1 MRGNLQEVCSL
12 MQRLLDHLVLL
23 YVQLHDCLL
32 KIPAVQIQY
41 RYSTD
46 TVQQYSVPHAAVYQL
61 GAAAARAAAEVVQL
75 HQRRGEAA
83 AGGVQRASRTSS
95 YHHDNTSYDIV
106 YCPEI
111 FSILSSPV
119 APPPITRTSNSLV
132 ARDWSC
138 SALLGS
144 AWLGLLFRP

>member
-23 YVQLHDCLL
+23 YVQLHDRLL
-32 KIPAVQIQY
+32 QIPAVQIQY
-41 RYSTD
+41 SYSTD

-95 YHHDNTSYDIV
+95 YHTITHDTV

>member
-23 YVQLHDCLL
+23 YVQLHDRLL
-32 KIPAVQIQY
+32 QIPAVQMQHK
-41 RYSTD
+41 YSTD
-46 TVQQYSVPHAAVYQL
+46 TVQQYSAPHAAVYQL

-95 YHHDNTSYDIV
+95 YHMILCIV
-106 YCPEI
+106 QKY
-111 FSILSSPV
+111 SQSSPHPWPRRRSRGHQTPWWRETGA
-119 APPPITRTSNSLV
+119 APLCWAAPGW
-132 ARDWSC
+132 ASC
-138 SALLGS
+138 SD
-144 AWLGLLFRP
+144 PKKIK